1 MSDQVIDLCESL
13 QPGPRGGV
21 GPRGERGLPGVNAIE
36 NDKAVAAY
44 VRASD
49 SSVSGA
55 LAVSWP
61 RWAGRRFVVFGD
73 SWTTPL
79 AGNVCIPDEA
89 AGLLGGTVVKNY
101 GVAGAQL
108 ATTAMSANSLE
119 QQANRAKTDTT
130 VDKALVSDVLV
141 IMGVNNLNGTG
152 TDYLPDY
159 TTLTGLFDG
168 LRLYPN
174 ARYWYAANS
183 KNMIVRSDPAA
194 WNHYHLFQRAAA
206 DTGFAVSRW
215 SPMWNWGREDLWP
228 NDKPDARHMNETGQR
243 LWARR
248 LAAFL
253 SGSDWRPAFSMGAAD
268 AFTPSQALLDI
279 QSDAKV
285 TGGITVDGSTL
296 DVRLQVV
303 ARNAGY
309 RGTTAVTIGTLAPR
323 YMGVMPAAERTC
335 YVFTNG
341 QSVIDHS
348 QMRYML
354 CEWDIDAYGNVRVD
368 PSVFRDNKGFF
379 TLSARIELCHEYL

>member
-1 MSDQVIDLCESL
+1 M
-13 QPGPRGGV
+13 
-21 GPRGERGLPGVNAIE
+21 NAIE

-79 AGNVCIPDEA
+79 VGNVCIPSEA
-89 AGLLGGTVVKNY
+89 VGLLGGSVVKNY

-108 ATTAMSANSLE
+108 AGTAMSANSLE

-130 VDKALVSDVLV
+130 VDRDLVSDVLV

-183 KNMIVRSDPAA
+183 KNMIVRADPAA

-215 SPMWNWGREDLWP
+215 SPMWNWGRGDLWP

-248 LAAFL
+248 LAGFL
-253 SGSDWRPAFSMGAAD
+253 SGSDWRPFFSMDAAE
-268 AFTPSQALLDI
+268 AFTPSQDLLDI
-279 QSDAKV
+279 HSGAKV
-285 TGGITVDGSTL
+285 SGGVSVDGSTM

-303 ARNAGY
+303 ARNTGY
-309 RGTTAVTIGTLAPR
+309 KGTSRVVIGTLAPR
-323 YMGVMPAAERTC
+323 YMGIMPSTEHTC
-335 YVFTNG
+335 YVMTDT

-348 QMRYML
+348 LMRYRIV
-354 CEWDIDAYGNVRVD
+354 EWGVDSYGNVHVD

-379 TLSARIELCHEYL
+379 TLAARIDLCHEYR

>member
-1 MSDQVIDLCESL
+1 M
-13 QPGPRGGV
+13 
-21 GPRGERGLPGVNAIE
+21 NAIE

-79 AGNVCIPDEA
+79 AGNVCIPSEA
-89 AGLLGGTVVKNY
+89 VGLLGGSVVKNY
-101 GVAGAQL
+101 GVAGAKL
-108 ATTAMSANSLE
+108 AGTAMSANSLE
-119 QQANRAKTDTT
+119 QQANRAKTDMT

-183 KNMIVRSDPAA
+183 KNMIVRSDSAA

-279 QSDAKV
+279 QSDVNV
-285 TGGITVDGSTL
+285 TGG
-296 DVRLQVV
+296 
-303 ARNAGY
+303 
-309 RGTTAVTIGTLAPR
+309 TISIV
-323 YMGVMPAAERTC
+323 GVSGE
-335 YVFTNG
+335 F
-341 QSVIDHS
+341 
-348 QMRYML
+348 
-354 CEWDIDAYGNVRVD
+354 
-368 PSVFRDNKGFF
+368 
-379 TLSARIELCHEYL
+379 SARQRVGYKMIVNNSSPVSMSYHVKSGSPTVTVTNMLLCTWDEYQASKALLDSIKYFTGDTMPLV

>member
-130 VDKALVSDVLV
+130 VDRDLVSDVLV

-183 KNMIVRSDPAA
+183 KNMIVRADPAA

-228 NDKPDARHMNETGQR
+228 NDEPGARHMNETGQR

-248 LAAFL
+248 LAGFL
-253 SGSDWRPAFSMGAAD
+253 SGSDWRPFFSMDAAE
-268 AFTPSQALLDI
+268 AFTPSQDLLDI
-279 QSDAKV
+279 HSGAKV
-285 TGGITVDGSTL
+285 SGGVSVDGSTM

-303 ARNAGY
+303 ARNTGY
-309 RGTTAVTIGTLAPR
+309 KGTSRVVIGTLAPR
-323 YMGVMPAAERTC
+323 YMGIMPSTEHTC
-335 YVFTNG
+335 YVMTDT

-348 QMRYML
+348 LMRYRIV
-354 CEWDIDAYGNVRVD
+354 EWGVDSYGNVHVD

-379 TLSARIELCHEYL
+379 TLAARIDLCHEYR